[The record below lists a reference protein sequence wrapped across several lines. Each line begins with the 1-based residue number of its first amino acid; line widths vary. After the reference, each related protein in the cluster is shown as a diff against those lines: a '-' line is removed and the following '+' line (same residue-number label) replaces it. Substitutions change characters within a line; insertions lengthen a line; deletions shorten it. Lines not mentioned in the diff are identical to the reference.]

1 MFSTPE
7 ETFEWYANELRKV
20 GIFARNFPDNVGF
33 RIVKWTSENYKR
45 KLALGNKPMLLYA
58 ATTSIIKLKLILE
71 LNQEK
76 K

>member
-58 ATTSIIKLKLILE
+58 ATT
-71 LNQEK
+71 
-76 K
+76 